1 MERLQQNK
9 AGITMI
15 RQQAVNIFINT
26 DVKEECNLFQ
36 SKILQKTE
44 HSLDAIVKEIEEQI
58 ALFYKQIVIQQKQNK
73 KSAVNYIQF
82 SFLLYPIKQHKVQ
95 ILAEAFSEEWYFGD
109 SICETKISIPYLEKE
124 LHQLY
129 EILLQKRKRFIGKVT
144 KTDIER
150 IMLGE
155 WKAYQEIQEALL
167 KYALEISLDEKELEY
182 MTKVEEVPIFAG
194 EYRGEFH
201 QIYTINALSK
211 QLREVFYGLFSNKTV

>member
-1 MERLQQNK
+1 
-9 AGITMI
+9 MI
-15 RQQAVNIFINT
+15 RQQALNIFINT
-26 DVKEECNLFQ
+26 DVKEECNLYQ

-44 HSLDAIVKEIEEQI
+44 HSLDTIVKEMKEQI
-58 ALFYKQIVIQQKQNK
+58 TLFYKQIVIQQKQNK
-73 KSAVNYIQF
+73 KPAVNYIQF
-82 SFLLYPIKQHKVQ
+82 SFLLSSIKQHRVQ
-95 ILAEAFSEEWYFGD
+95 ILAEAFSEEWYFDD

-129 EILLQKRKRFIGKVT
+129 EVLSQKRRRFIGKVT
-144 KTDIER
+144 NADVER

-155 WKAYQEIQEALL
+155 WKAYQEIEEALL

-182 MTKVEEVPIFAG
+182 MTKAEEVPIFAG

-201 QIYTINALSK
+201 QIYTINEMSK

>member
-1 MERLQQNK
+1 M
-9 AGITMI
+9 T
-15 RQQAVNIFINT
+15 RQQALNIFINT

-44 HSLDAIVKEIEEQI
+44 HFLDAIVKEIEEQI
-58 ALFYKQIVIQQKQNK
+58 ALFYKQIVKQQKQNQTP
-73 KSAVNYIQF
+73 AVNYIQF
-82 SFLLYPIKQHKVQ
+82 SFLLSSIKQYKVQ
-95 ILAEAFSEEWYFGD
+95 ILAEAFSEEWYFDD
-109 SICETKISIPYLEKE
+109 SICETKISISHLEKE
-124 LHQLY
+124 LCQLY

-144 KTDIER
+144 KTDVER

-182 MTKVEEVPIFAG
+182 MIKADEIPVFAG